1 MNKNEL
7 MKEKN
12 PENSL
17 KNPNTR
23 LQDGSNQR
31 IEPFNG
37 INIAYIGFYI
47 GFYDNQN
54 STYMQ
59 NLMSCRVDV
68 TKSHLT

>member
-17 KNPNTR
+17 KNPKTR

-37 INIAYIGFYI
+37 INI

>member
-37 INIAYIGFYI
+37 INI